1 MIQKAV
7 EQILKDVGENPSRP
21 GLKKTPLRVEQS
33 LLYLTRGYKVDIPKL
48 INNAIYKED
57 IEDMVVVKNIEVYSM
72 CEHHLLPFFGKCHIG
87 YIPNKK
93 VIGLSKIPRIVDAFA
108 RRLQLQERLTD
119 QIAKTLCE
127 HLNPMGIGVVIEAR
141 HLCMMMRG
149 VEKQNSE
156 MLTSCMLGCFRKKF
170 ATRMEFLSFI
180 RRGATSI
187 DV

>member
-1 MIQKAV
+1 MIQNAIK
-7 EQILKDVGENPSRP
+7 QILKDIGENSNRP
-21 GLKKTPLRVEQS
+21 GLVKTPLRVEQS
-33 LLYLTRGYKVDIPKL
+33 LKYLTRGYKVDIGKL

-57 IEDMVVVKNIEVYSM
+57 IQDMVVVKNIEVYSM
-72 CEHHLLPFFGKCHIG
+72 CEHHLLPFFGKCHVG
-87 YIPNKK
+87 YIPNGK

-119 QIAKTLCE
+119 QIANTLCE
-127 HLNPMGIGVVIEAR
+127 HLDPLGIGVVIEAR

-180 RRGATSI
+180 KRGTGSL